1 MSEILRAAVIGC
13 GYISPVHLRGY
24 KRLPNVKIAAVCD
37 LIEERAVQAKKNLGM
52 KIQKSTPTTRPCCG
66 R

>member
-24 KRLPNVKIAAVCD
+24 KRLPNVKD
-37 LIEERAVQAKKNLGM
+37 RRRM
-52 KIQKSTPTTRPCCG
+52 RPD
-66 R
+66 